1 MIILK
6 LKLHQGKR
14 CYPDKGGIFIGKFKF
29 GNVPGMSVALKVFKK
44 V

>member
-14 CYPDKGGIFIGKFKF
+14 CYPDKGWIFIGRFKV
-29 GNVPGMSVALKVFKK
+29 GNVPGMSVALKVSKK